1 MFHMVLFTTVL
12 FIVCRLFNLGKVEEA
27 VVLSGRLEGELDTA
41 EGELGTAGRELGTVE
56 ELAGYIL
63 LLECHTKK

>member
-1 MFHMVLFTTVL
+1 M
-12 FIVCRLFNLGKVEEA
+12 EEA
-27 VVLSGRLEGELDTA
+27 VVPSGRP
-41 EGELGTAGRELGTVE
+41 EGELGTVVGEPGTVERELDTAE